1 MSKKAEAAKKEQETA
16 PEETEDK
23 KPVAEE
29 IETEAIADKPE
40 EASAPEAA
48 KEETHR
54 LSRPPVIDINAL
66 LQPIAPDAP
75 SGQYMRYEGVYDEI
89 AEARRADDIL
99 AQGAWKEELK
109 VADYNTVISL
119 SVPLLEKET
128 KDLQIAAWLTEAL
141 VAEHGFAGLRDGLK
155 LVTSL
160 INTFWESI
168 YPAADDGD
176 EEGRAN
182 ALAWIDREAA
192 FHVRRAPIT
201 EDGWGYNG
209 FLDSSKFDIPD
220 NLEGLSSD
228 QQLKYS
234 ALRDQAERENRATA
248 TKWRKAVTNTKRAFC
263 EEVDVAL
270 KECKAEYAKL
280 NQIIEEKFD
289 RNQAPSLPEIRNALS
304 EIEDQ
309 AGKLLEQKR
318 MEEPDPSDISDKD
331 EASAGGAGA
340 VTGTS
345 GVIQSRS
352 DALRRLSEIAAFFKK
367 TEPHS
372 PVSYL
377 VNRAVS
383 WGTMPLEAW
392 LQDVIKDQNI
402 LTQLRQTLGF
412 NTETKTE
419 TTNAPG
425 SAAENPGTE
434 PEKPPG
440 PTSSLQ

>member
-1 MSKKAEAAKKEQETA
+1 MSKKAEAAKKEQEMA
-16 PEETEDK
+16 PEETEDT
-23 KPVAEE
+23 KPAAEE
-29 IETEAIADKPE
+29 IETEAIAGKPE

-248 TKWRKAVTNTKRAFC
+248 TMWRKAVTNTKRAFC

-419 TTNAPG
+419 ATNAPG

-434 PEKPPG
+434 TEKPPG

>member
-419 TTNAPG
+419 TTSAPG
-425 SAAENPGTE
+425 SAAENTGTE
-434 PEKPPG
+434 TEKPPG

>member
-16 PEETEDK
+16 PEETEDTK
-23 KPVAEE
+23 LVAEE
-29 IETEAIADKPE
+29 NETEAIAGKPE

-248 TKWRKAVTNTKRAFC
+248 TMWRKAVTNTKRAFC

-331 EASAGGAGA
+331 EASAGGAGG

>member
-248 TKWRKAVTNTKRAFC
+248 TMWRKAVTNTKRAFC

-434 PEKPPG
+434 TEKPPG